1 MLVLYLYILLSFC
14 VCVSVDVCAEE
25 GSEEKMKEKGTSIAQ
40 NFAIIQYETEKVTA
54 HCETERA
61 WCTTTERTRVHHK
74 IEWTTV
80 HYRTERTIP
89 LIFHLALVL

>member
-1 MLVLYLYILLSFC
+1 
-14 VCVSVDVCAEE
+14 
-25 GSEEKMKEKGTSIAQ
+25 MKRRRKRKEHLAQ

-61 WCTTTERTRVHHK
+61 QCTTTERTRVHHK
-74 IEWTTV
+74 TEWTTV
-80 HYRTERTIP
+80 HYRTERTVP

>member
-1 MLVLYLYILLSFC
+1 
-14 VCVSVDVCAEE
+14 
-25 GSEEKMKEKGTSIAQ
+25 MKRKEHLAQ

-54 HCETERA
+54 HYETERA

-80 HYRTERTIP
+80 HYRTERTVP
-89 LIFHLALVL
+89 LIFHLALVCDRDSTLKLRTQCQKSVLMYYVW

>member
-1 MLVLYLYILLSFC
+1 MCCTCTSSLVIILCL
-14 VCVSVDVCAEE
+14 CAEE
-25 GSEEKMKEKGTSIAQ
+25 GSEEKRKEHLVQ

-80 HYRTERTIP
+80 HYRTERTVP
-89 LIFHLALVL
+89 PIFHLALVL